1 MDVYCTFPGLCT
13 VGAKNSARA
22 NSLSSDIKENVWV
35 WHSEGTELYM
45 DKGEIIRFKVE
56 NEKFTDQTPVNP
68 MAAKAEVESVSSGAE
83 GEEAKELAERQAAE
97 LHKEPPYQINV
108 SEVIDSRKGDDGLI
122 CYRRHVARRGWG
134 WWLGGKGKSAI
145 AYMKEK

>member
-1 MDVYCTFPGLCT
+1 MSWGSVLLVLSIPPGLT
-13 VGAKNSARA
+13 I
-22 NSLSSDIKENVWV
+22 LSSDIKENVWI

-68 MAAKAEVESVSSGAE
+68 VAAKVEVASVSVGAE

-108 SEVIDSRKGDDGLI
+108 SEVFGPGGG
-122 CYRRHVARRGWG
+122 RGKRMRG
-134 WWLGGKGKSAI
+134 
-145 AYMKEK
+145 

>member
-1 MDVYCTFPGLCT
+1 
-13 VGAKNSARA
+13 
-22 NSLSSDIKENVWV
+22 
-35 WHSEGTELYM
+35 M

-68 MAAKAEVESVSSGAE
+68 MAGKAEIVNVSGGVE

-108 SEVIDSRKGDDGLI
+108 SEPFLIPEEGGRKEGMGV
-122 CYRRHVARRGWG
+122 R
-134 WWLGGKGKSAI
+134 
-145 AYMKEK
+145 